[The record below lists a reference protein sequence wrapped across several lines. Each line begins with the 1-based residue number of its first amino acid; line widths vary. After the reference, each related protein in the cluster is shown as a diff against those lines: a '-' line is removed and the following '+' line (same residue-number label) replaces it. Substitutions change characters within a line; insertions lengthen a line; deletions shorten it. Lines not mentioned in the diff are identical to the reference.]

1 MEMPRSPPVVR
12 MHSWTVMTPFY
23 SEDLLYS
30 AKELAAK
37 TEDGV
42 SMLIFLKT
50 VHETE
55 WNNFLERVG
64 VKPGSEGEAV
74 RAPDAP

>member
-1 MEMPRSPPVVR
+1 MEMPRSPPVKQ

-23 SEDLLYS
+23 AEDLLYS
-30 AKELAAK
+30 AKELASK

-50 VHETE
+50 VRDDE
-55 WNNFLERVG
+55 WR
-64 VKPGSEGEAV
+64 
-74 RAPDAP
+74 

>member
-1 MEMPRSPPVVR
+1 MDMPRPPPVAR

-30 AKELAAK
+30 SKELAAK

-50 VHETE
+50 VHGTPAHA
-55 WNNFLERVG
+55 L
-64 VKPGSEGEAV
+64 
-74 RAPDAP
+74 